1 MRNLFDKA
9 RAQIWPRDDPEQ
21 DRSTGLAVFGAL
33 EILMGIAAFSLAM
46 ILMELV
52 SSSGLG
58 SVKAAHYRL
67 FMGYLLFMTGWFC
80 TMGMGSI
87 MALRWARVLLLVGSW
102 VAVFFGTLALA
113 LILYLAP
120 WVYNLLADAGIF
132 SPRMTLAV
140 LYAGLTIMIGSQVV
154 FPLAAVAFY
163 SLKGVR
169 ATCEWRNPALCWT
182 DRFPLPLIVLGF
194 VSALGVANV
203 LLGAAT
209 NYVVFVFGRIWT
221 GWSGFAVTAAV
232 AAACGYVGWGAFTR
246 KKQAWWTA
254 YGIILVTASSMMLTF
269 SVLDMEEAYR
279 MMGYSGSLISAL
291 EGFQMLSPALL
302 TFVTCVSSIMSCA
315 YLIWV
320 RDCFH
325 PIQESEEVKSY
336 QQRKAEE
343 TAAHPPES
351 TRPRMRLED

>member
-1 MRNLFDKA
+1 MKRLFDKA
-9 RAQIWPRDDPEQ
+9 RKLIWPGDDPEQ
-21 DRSTGLAVFGAL
+21 DRSTGLVVFGAI

-52 SSSGLG
+52 SSTGLG
-58 SVKAAHYRL
+58 GVKAAHYRL
-67 FMGYLLFMTGWFC
+67 FMGYLLLMTGWYC
-80 TMGMGSI
+80 TLGMGSI
-87 MALRWARVLLLVGSW
+87 MALRWARVLMLVGSW

-120 WVYNLLADAGIF
+120 WVYHLLADPAIF
-132 SPRMTLAV
+132 SPQATLAL
-140 LYAGLTIMIGSQVV
+140 LYTGLVALITLQLV
-154 FPLAAVAFY
+154 FPLAAVSFY
-163 SLKGVR
+163 RLRGVR
-169 ATCEWRNPALCWT
+169 ATCEWRNPKPCWT

-194 VSALGVANV
+194 LSALGVANV
-203 LLGAAT
+203 FLGAAT

-254 YGIILVTASSMMLTF
+254 YGIILVTSSSMMITF
-269 SVLDMEEAYR
+269 SGLDMEEAYR

-291 EGFQMLSPALL
+291 EGFQLLSPAPL
-302 TFVTCVSSIMSCA
+302 TFVTCVWSIMACA

-320 RDCFH
+320 RDCFQ
-325 PIQESEEVKSY
+325 PGRETVEVKSD
-336 QQRKAEE
+336 Q
-343 TAAHPPES
+343 
-351 TRPRMRLED
+351 